1 MISGGVYP
9 PAKKGTESILWAFGH
24 GLSYGATFHYSDM
37 KLSKQSI
44 STDGHLEVTFTVSNN
59 GTSSAEEVAQL
70 YIRDDISSVTT
81 PVMQLRGFERLSV
94 LAPGTSADVTMRLDA
109 QKDLWL
115 VDLSYSKVV
124 EPGNFTIMVGGSSAE
139 IQLETKFEVTVA

>member
-139 IQLETKFEVTVA
+139 IQLQTTFEVKDA